1 MARSD
6 WLLQLRISFVS
17 IDILK
22 QWIAS
27 RARSDWLLQLR
38 ISFAIHPRA
47 THLGFAS
54 ETVVIVSGISA
65 LKSSFCAVTSLF

>member
-6 WLLQLRISFVS
+6 WLLELRISFVS

-27 RARSDWLLQLR
+27 RARSDWLLEC
-38 ISFAIHPRA
+38 P
-47 THLGFAS
+47 
-54 ETVVIVSGISA
+54 
-65 LKSSFCAVTSLF
+65 SLFTLEQLTRDLRPKLL